1 MTTPGIGQVISGWIW
16 WVVLAAMWKHSV
28 PAKQT
33 LKFIS
38 TFKSQ
43 FLKVKESP
51 SNFSGLSDNCHIF
64 SHQSV
69 VKIIVLSTLKQI
81 KKNGT
86 KEFFNTFNLFFN
98 FLPSPKTSWSSR
110 SLV

>member
-81 KKNGT
+81 
-86 KEFFNTFNLFFN
+86 
-98 FLPSPKTSWSSR
+98 R
-110 SLV
+110 

>member
-64 SHQSV
+64 SHRSV

-81 KKNGT
+81 KKMVQ
-86 KEFFNTFNLFFN
+86 KN
-98 FLPSPKTSWSSR
+98 FSTPSICFSTSYPAPKQVGVAVR
-110 SLV
+110 

>member
-64 SHQSV
+64 SHRSV

-81 KKNGT
+81 KLKWYKRIFQHLQFVFQLLTQPQN
-86 KEFFNTFNLFFN
+86 KLE
-98 FLPSPKTSWSSR
+98 
-110 SLV
+110 